1 MKKIFT
7 KLFLLTTLLMVS
19 SELWAQDYWSVL
31 NDPAPRTIGWGE
43 EQTFSF
49 NLVGPAEWI
58 RFELDSYG
66 SMDLTVY
73 GYRESNPAARV
84 PIIEVS
90 RAEEGVFQYDIKGQG
105 FSRIEIKVKARGGT
119 AKLLNVMAGS
129 PFYTYESDLGSAEYN
144 SADASTS
151 FTIDYY
157 GTPNF
162 TSTYLYD
169 DWDND
174 MFPVSIS
181 ASGGKATVTVKYLH
195 NEVGED
201 HKAFIIISNGVFKHP
216 YKDRKSVV

>member
-1 MKKIFT
+1 
-7 KLFLLTTLLMVS
+7 MVS
-19 SELWAQDYWSVL
+19 SELWAENYGFVLYRPGPWS
-31 NDPAPRTIGWGE
+31 IGVNK

-49 NLVGPAEWI
+49 DLVGPAESI
-58 RFELDSYG
+58 SFKIISRNNLKVAI
-66 SMDLTVY
+66 LKVY
-73 GYRESNPAARV
+73 GYQESNPTYKV
-84 PIIEVS
+84 PIAEYTNV
-90 RAEEGVFQYDIKGQG
+90 EEGVFQYDIKGQG

-162 TSTYLYD
+162 TYSYLD
-169 DWDND
+169 GDWDND
-174 MFPVSIS
+174 KFPVSIS

-195 NEVGED
+195 NEVGEHD
-201 HKAFIIISNGVFKHP
+201 AMIIISNGVF
-216 YKDRKSVV
+216 